1 MEISTTK
8 IEQIL
13 KTLPIGY
20 YIKRNVP
27 VTLSETGSSYYN
39 PIEDKIT
46 ISAEMIKCALKDI
59 TNTTDVESDVRT
71 ILYHELSHAFITPKE
86 LQMTNVINI
95 FEDERIETLLADY
108 YKDVHFKE
116 FCKRLNNFHGEEP
129 KSADELYYNVVRFR
143 TGPEHF
149 VKRVA
154 LIIAKYEDIFD
165 RYKRS
170 YYITDVEKLYSD
182 ICRYFDTSEETKR
195 DIDDYENKKVD
206 DEIQKTNV
214 KLGKNADEDITKI
227 LTPATTLVNKRVT
240 TYIDTTVI
248 NDFDMILRS
257 YKNITKQNGSAINAY
272 SGVFNPRSVIRDDYK
287 YFVQQNRIGHVK
299 AYSKLHFNLFIDCSS
314 SFYESDT
321 TVNKILYALSKF
333 EKSNPNFDFTMI
345 SCGMGQRI
353 RDKDDRIQFSKGGN
367 YLSKQIFE
375 QFKQVQDKN
384 AQNINIVLFD
394 GYANTDVY
402 KFSDTR
408 ANADKNF
415 SAFNTSNTIIISN
428 DANMDA
434 LNRYCKLAKTIIT
447 TDYANELY
455 STILQNLSQ
464 LCK

>member
-1 MEISTTK
+1 MEISTAK

-39 PIEDKIT
+39 PVEDKIT
-46 ISAEMIKCALKDI
+46 ISAEMIKRALKDI
-59 TNTTDVESDVRT
+59 TDTTDVESDIRT

-86 LQMTNVINI
+86 LEMTNVINI

-129 KSADELYYNVVRFR
+129 KTADELYYNVVRFR

-165 RYKRS
+165 RYTRND
-170 YYITDVEKLYSD
+170 YITAVNKLYSD
-182 ICRYFDTSEETKR
+182 ICKYFESSKETKR
-195 DIDDYENKKVD
+195 DIDAYENENVN
-206 DEIQKTNV
+206 DEIRKTNV
-214 KLGKNADEDITKI
+214 ELGKSADEDITKI
-227 LTPATTLVNKRVT
+227 LTAATTLVNERVT
-240 TYIDTTVI
+240 SYIDATVI

-299 AYSKLHFNLFIDCSS
+299 AYSKLHFNLFIDCSG
-314 SFYESDT
+314 SFYDSDT

-353 RDKDDRIQFSKGGN
+353 RDKDDRIQLSKGGN

-375 QFKQVQDKN
+375 QFKQVQKQN
-384 AQNINIVLFD
+384 AQNVNIVLFD
-394 GYANTDVY
+394 GYANTDIY
-402 KFSDTR
+402 AFSDTH

-415 SAFNTSNTIIISN
+415 AAFNTSNTIIISDSGN
-428 DANMDA
+428 EYA
-434 LNRYCKLAKTIIT
+434 LNRYCKLAKVIIT
-447 TDYANELY
+447 TDYTNELY
-455 STILQNLSQ
+455 SIILQNLLQ